1 VDARRL
7 YARAAAPSMF
17 AYCTDVLHLSEAE
30 AYLRITVARASREHP
45 ILLEML
51 ADGRL
56 HLSGIAK
63 LAPQLN
69 AGNRDAVLARAS
81 HRSKREIEE
90 LVAELAPRA
99 DAPTLV
105 RKVPQPVQLRPDGV
119 AAGVRAATE
128 DGPPPVAPAPSAL
141 TIAPDPFA
149 PAEVPVPLVPAEPAA
164 PPSRPGSIQALSPAR
179 YKVQFTASAELCGKL
194 ERLKALMRSSIPDGD
209 LAALIEDAVNEK
221 LARLEARRFAQ
232 TAAPR
237 KSLGGTSTSPRS
249 RYVPAA
255 VRRAVYARDGG
266 RCRFA
271 DERGR
276 RCTEGDRLEFHHRH
290 PFGHGGEHDPANL
303 SLMCRT
309 HNAYLA
315 EVDYGRESMRRHRRG
330 GDGVAQR
337 QEACST

>member
-1 VDARRL
+1 
-7 YARAAAPSMF
+7 M
-17 AYCTDVLHLSEAE
+17 
-30 AYLRITVARASREHP
+30 ARASREHP

-63 LAPQLN
+63 LAPHLN
-69 AGNRDAVLARAS
+69 AGNREAVLARAS

-90 LVAELAPRA
+90 LVAELVPRP
-99 DAPTLV
+99 DVPTLV
-105 RKVPQPVQLRPDGV
+105 RKIPQPLQLRPDGV
-119 AAGVRAATE
+119 APAVLAATQ
-128 DGPPPVAPAPSAL
+128 DSAAPILPARVAPADS
-141 TIAPDPFA
+141 
-149 PAEVPVPLVPAEPAA
+149 AA
-164 PPSRPGSIQALSPAR
+164 PPSRPAAIQPLSPVR
-179 YKVQFTASAELCGKL
+179 YKVQFTASAELCRKI

-209 LAALIEDAVNEK
+209 LAALIEDAVNDK

-232 TAAPR
+232 TAASR
-237 KSLGGTSTSPRS
+237 KSLGSTSTSPKS

-271 DERGR
+271 DETGR
-276 RCTEGDRLEFHHRH
+276 RCPARDRLEFHHRH
-290 PFGHGGEHDPANL
+290 PFAHGGEHDPENL

-315 EVDYGRESMRRHRRG
+315 EVDYGRESMRRHQRG
-330 GDGVAQR
+330 GDRVSERGAAYGV
-337 QEACST
+337 